1 MSRFLTLCF
10 LTLSLTAQ
18 TNPPMS
24 ATTGSLEER
33 ITKEIQASPEMMA
46 NLTFLTDDIG
56 PRPTGS
62 AVLAKAH
69 DFLEARAKGYGLK
82 VLPRE
87 SWSCGSTWLPGEAKA
102 RLLTQ
107 NGQNLAVA
115 QVGWTP
121 GTPGALKAEVVHIAG
136 TPDEALLIAQNL
148 KGRIAFLDE
157 VRGGEGDPAERRAKM
172 QKLYALVKAQPP
184 AALLLSARRT
194 EQRLTTHGGPRIA
207 PFFPTIPIGYLADD
221 HALLLRRLLKRG
233 EPVRMELTLGGTL
246 SEAPGTAW
254 NTVIDLPGRTKPEEV
269 VLLTAHVDSWHLGQG
284 AVDNGAGTVAILEAL
299 RALKAAGLQPAR
311 TIRVAILDG
320 EEIGL
325 LGAKAYAEAHKAEM
339 PGHQAAFNMDI
350 GAGRISSFA
359 LQGREDVKA
368 GTVARLAS
376 PPPLGVKEP
385 TLIASQD
392 SDHAPLAAQ
401 GVPTFNTIQD
411 GLEAYLTTYH
421 AATDTLERVKAEDLK
436 QCATVLALAALEL
449 ANQESRLPQ
458 RVAAPVV
465 H

>member
-1 MSRFLTLCF
+1 VR
-10 LTLSLTAQ
+10 
-18 TNPPMS
+18 
-24 ATTGSLEER
+24 
-33 ITKEIQASPEMMA
+33 
-46 NLTFLTDDIG
+46 
-56 PRPTGS
+56 
-62 AVLAKAH
+62 
-69 DFLEARAKGYGLK
+69 
-82 VLPRE
+82 
-87 SWSCGSTWLPGEAKA
+87 
-102 RLLTQ
+102 
-107 NGQNLAVA
+107 
-115 QVGWTP
+115 
-121 GTPGALKAEVVHIAG
+121 IAG
-136 TPDEALLIAQNL
+136 TPDEALAIAQNL

-233 EPVRMELTLGGTL
+233 EPVRMELTLGGML

-254 NTVIDLPGRTKPEEV
+254 NTIIDLPGRTKPEEV

-299 RALKAAGLQPAR
+299 RALKASGLQPAR

-325 LGAKAYAEAHKAEM
+325 LGAKAYVEAHKAQM
-339 PGHQAAFNMDI
+339 PSHQAAFNMDI

-368 GTVARLAS
+368 DTATLFASLA
-376 PPPLGVKEP
+376 PLGVKEP
-385 TLIASQD
+385 TLTTSQD

-421 AATDTLERVKAEDLK
+421 AATDTLERVKTEDLK

-458 RVAAPVV
+458 RKPALSAHPR
-465 H
+465 